1 MLTAIT
7 FRDPSDDSFNESA
20 VVSGHNSSMV
30 LVKNLKC
37 SALRILFSFP
47 SGTID
52 NHGALL
58 AAAQNGEAVAR
69 DQGGIIF
76 YGDANGNPGIV
87 NPDLLF
93 K

>member
-58 AAAQNGEAVAR
+58 AAAQNGATMIEYVYVCKRLAR
-69 DQGGIIF
+69 TLGT
-76 YGDANGNPGIV
+76 
-87 NPDLLF
+87 
-93 K
+93 